1 MTPGEDAC
9 RAQTAH
15 SYFITGPLLAKRNSG
30 LPERR
35 GRGGERGRGR
45 ERGRRESGRERT
57 KTTAGRCREGKRRK
71 PRVEEGGKVGKKEQ
85 RQKTTLNGR
94 RMDAQEREYEV
105 RWEGG
110 RGKGI
115 NEEKKWT
122 AEH

>member
-1 MTPGEDAC
+1 M
-9 RAQTAH
+9 
-15 SYFITGPLLAKRNSG
+15 
-30 LPERR
+30 
-35 GRGGERGRGR
+35 
-45 ERGRRESGRERT
+45 
-57 KTTAGRCREGKRRK
+57 
-71 PRVEEGGKVGKKEQ
+71 GKKEQ